1 MILAQN
7 LLQQL
12 NGNKMWYKTKY
23 FLILFFVYGNVFS
36 QMFHKQIIEKNQPIE
51 IFLENNS
58 ITSHDFSVLNP
69 NFIEKNLKIGDQII
83 IPKNQVSIIDENN
96 YILHKVRRKQTL
108 VKISNLY
115 DVSLEMLV
123 KYNNL
128 SNDKLKKGSLIKIP
142 TEALISYNS
151 EIKNKVKYYRVLA
164 KEGKW
169 RVAYKYGITID
180 QLELMNPNINEFLQ
194 VSEKIVVPNIDFKNV
209 NEIDENYAYYKVLPK
224 EGFYRLKVKLGIEE
238 EMIKSLNPILTNS
251 ELRDGMIL
259 KLPKEIDLKENLV
272 TDREFNLV
280 DFTKKKVALLLPIG
294 INNINFDSVQ
304 ITKSQLA
311 NDKLLN
317 LSLDFYLGAITAI
330 DSIAS
335 FGIPIELDVFD
346 TNTSSKTDIFELVN
360 KNKLQAYDLIVGPL
374 TADAFN
380 YTSVLLKNKSSY
392 LVSPLSKVNP
402 GVNVINTI
410 TSDDILFEKIV
421 SFVESDTIENKKF
434 IISDSENLLSTN
446 KLKQKF
452 LNATTFFSTIND
464 LGVDTKSL
472 VLEDLDSTF
481 VEGRNIVFLETRD
494 QGFVSNV
501 TSILNSFVDETHEI
515 LLFTTSAGKAFSGV
529 NISNYYLSNLNFH
542 YPSFKKPLD
551 YDSNTIFISNFNNKY
566 NFTPNKY
573 VVRGY
578 DLILD
583 LLLRLSSDN
592 ATFNQDDSIESEYL
606 ENKFKY
612 VRNTDSL
619 GYKNIS
625 SYIIK
630 YENLELKVI
639 D

>member
-1 MILAQN
+1 
-7 LLQQL
+7 
-12 NGNKMWYKTKY
+12 
-23 FLILFFVYGNVFS
+23 
-36 QMFHKQIIEKNQPIE
+36 MFHKQIIEKNQPIE

-58 ITSHDFSVLNP
+58 ITSHDFSALNP

-115 DVSLEMLV
+115 NVSLEMLV

-142 TEALISYNS
+142 TESLISYNS

-238 EMIKSLNPILTNS
+238 EMIKSLNPILINS
-251 ELRDGMIL
+251 ELSDGMIL
-259 KLPKEIDLKENLV
+259 KLPKKIDLKENLV

-380 YTSVLLKNKSSY
+380 YTSVLLENKSSY

-434 IISDSENLLSTN
+434 IISDSENLISTN
-446 KLKQKF
+446 KLKEKF

-464 LGVDTKSL
+464 LGIDTKSL

-515 LLFTTSAGKAFSGV
+515 LLFTTSTGKAFSGV

>member
-96 YILHKVRRKQTL
+96 YISHKVRRKQTL
-108 VKISNLY
+108 VMISNLY

-360 KNKLQAYDLIVGPL
+360 KNMLQAYDLIVGPL

-380 YTSVLLKNKSSY
+380 YTSVLLENKSSY

>member
-1 MILAQN
+1 MA
-7 LLQQL
+7 
-12 NGNKMWYKTKY
+12 
-23 FLILFFVYGNVFS
+23 
-36 QMFHKQIIEKNQPIE
+36 
-51 IFLENNS
+51 
-58 ITSHDFSVLNP
+58 DF
-69 NFIEKNLKIGDQII
+69 
-83 IPKNQVSIIDENN
+83 
-96 YILHKVRRKQTL
+96 
-108 VKISNLY
+108 
-115 DVSLEMLV
+115 
-123 KYNNL
+123 
-128 SNDKLKKGSLIKIP
+128 
-142 TEALISYNS
+142 
-151 EIKNKVKYYRVLA
+151 
-164 KEGKW
+164 
-169 RVAYKYGITID
+169 
-180 QLELMNPNINEFLQ
+180 
-194 VSEKIVVPNIDFKNV
+194 V

-251 ELRDGMIL
+251 ELRVGMIL

-272 TDREFNLV
+272 TNREFNLV

-380 YTSVLLKNKSSY
+380 YTSVLLENKSSY

>member
-23 FLILFFVYGNVFS
+23 FLILFFVYGNIFS

-58 ITSHDFSVLNP
+58 ITSHDFSALNP

-96 YILHKVRRKQTL
+96 YISHKVRRKQTL

-115 DVSLEMLV
+115 DVSLEILV

-380 YTSVLLKNKSSY
+380 YTSVLLENKSSY

>member
-115 DVSLEMLV
+115 NVSLEMLV

-259 KLPKEIDLKENLV
+259 KLPKKIDLKENLV

-360 KNKLQAYDLIVGPL
+360 KNMLQAYDLIVGPL

-380 YTSVLLKNKSSY
+380 YTSVLLENKSSY

>member
-1 MILAQN
+1 MSRIPLIPYSLKN
-7 LLQQL
+7 QL
-12 NGNKMWYKTKY
+12 FSLSKKEVNSNG
-23 FLILFFVYGNVFS
+23 LILHGGG
-36 QMFHKQIIEKNQPIE
+36 PIYSNGTISE
-51 IFLENNS
+51 NECCNPLEL
-58 ITSHDFSVLNP
+58 DPKDP

-360 KNKLQAYDLIVGPL
+360 KNMLQAYDLIVGPL

-380 YTSVLLKNKSSY
+380 YTSVLLENKSSY

-501 TSILNSFVDETHEI
+501 TSILNSFVNDSVQI
-515 LLFTTSAGKAFSGV
+515 SLYTTSSSKAFSGN

-619 GYKNIS
+619 GYKSIS
-625 SYIIK
+625 QLHYQ
-630 YENLELKVI
+630 L
-639 D
+639 

>member
-12 NGNKMWYKTKY
+12 NGNKMWYKIKY

-380 YTSVLLKNKSSY
+380 YTSVLLENKSSY

>member
-272 TDREFNLV
+272 TNREFNLV

-380 YTSVLLKNKSSY
+380 YTSVLLENKSSY

>member
-1 MILAQN
+1 MILVQN

-12 NGNKMWYKTKY
+12 NGNKMWYKIKY

-360 KNKLQAYDLIVGPL
+360 KNMLQAYDLIVGPL

-380 YTSVLLKNKSSY
+380 YTSVLLENKSSY

>member
-58 ITSHDFSVLNP
+58 ITSHDFSALNP

-115 DVSLEMLV
+115 NVSLEMLV

-142 TEALISYNS
+142 TESLISYNS

-238 EMIKSLNPILTNS
+238 EMIKSLNPILINS
-251 ELRDGMIL
+251 ELSDGMIL
-259 KLPKEIDLKENLV
+259 KLPKKIDLKENLV

-380 YTSVLLKNKSSY
+380 YTSVLLENKSSY

-434 IISDSENLLSTN
+434 IISDSENLISTN
-446 KLKQKF
+446 KLKEKF

-464 LGVDTKSL
+464 LGIDTKSL

-515 LLFTTSAGKAFSGV
+515 LLFTTSTGKAFSGV

>member
-12 NGNKMWYKTKY
+12 NGNKMWYKIKY

-96 YILHKVRRKQTL
+96 YISHKVRRKQTL

-360 KNKLQAYDLIVGPL
+360 KNMLQAYDLIVGPL

-380 YTSVLLKNKSSY
+380 YTSVLLENKSSY

-515 LLFTTSAGKAFSGV
+515 LLFTTSAGKAFSGM

>member
-23 FLILFFVYGNVFS
+23 FLILFFVYGNIFS

-115 DVSLEMLV
+115 DVSLEILV

-380 YTSVLLKNKSSY
+380 YTSVLLENKSSY

-434 IISDSENLLSTN
+434 IISDSENLISTN

>member
-1 MILAQN
+1 MILVQN

-23 FLILFFVYGNVFS
+23 FLILFFVYGNIFS

-51 IFLENNS
+51 IFLENKS

-96 YILHKVRRKQTL
+96 YISHKVRRKQTL
-108 VKISNLY
+108 VMISNLY

-238 EMIKSLNPILTNS
+238 EMIKSLNPILINS
-251 ELRDGMIL
+251 ELSDGMIL
-259 KLPKEIDLKENLV
+259 KLPKKIDLKENLV

-380 YTSVLLKNKSSY
+380 YTSVLLENKSSY

-434 IISDSENLLSTN
+434 IISDSENLISTN
-446 KLKQKF
+446 KLKEKF

>member
-96 YILHKVRRKQTL
+96 YISHKVRRKQTL

-115 DVSLEMLV
+115 DVSLEILV

-380 YTSVLLKNKSSY
+380 YTSVLLENKSSY

>member
-96 YILHKVRRKQTL
+96 YISHKVRRKQTL
-108 VKISNLY
+108 VMISNLY
-115 DVSLEMLV
+115 DVSLEILV

-272 TDREFNLV
+272 TNREFNLV

>member
-23 FLILFFVYGNVFS
+23 FLILFFVYGNIFS

-58 ITSHDFSVLNP
+58 ITSHDFSALNP

-142 TEALISYNS
+142 TEALTSDNS

-238 EMIKSLNPILTNS
+238 EMIKSLNPILINS
-251 ELRDGMIL
+251 ELSDGMIL
-259 KLPKEIDLKENLV
+259 KLPKKIDLKENLV

-280 DFTKKKVALLLPIG
+280 DFTQKKVALLLPLG

-335 FGIPIELDVFD
+335 LGIPIELDVFD

-380 YTSVLLKNKSSY
+380 YTSVLLENKSSY
-392 LVSPLSKVNP
+392 LVSPLSKVNS
-402 GVNVINTI
+402 GTNVINTI

-434 IISDSENLLSTN
+434 IISDSENLISTN
-446 KLKQKF
+446 KLKEKF

-464 LGVDTKSL
+464 LGIDTKSL

-592 ATFNQDDSIESEYL
+592 ASFNQDDSIESEYL

>member
-12 NGNKMWYKTKY
+12 NGNKMWYKIKY

-108 VKISNLY
+108 LKISNLY

-380 YTSVLLKNKSSY
+380 YTSVLLENKSSY

>member
-251 ELRDGMIL
+251 ELRVGMIL

-612 VRNTDSL
+612 IRTPDSL
-619 GYKNIS
+619 GFKNIS

>member
-1 MILAQN
+1 MILVQN

-209 NEIDENYAYYKVLPK
+209 NKIDENYAYYKVLPK

-272 TDREFNLV
+272 TNREFNLV

-380 YTSVLLKNKSSY
+380 YTSVLLENKSSY

>member
-115 DVSLEMLV
+115 DVSLEILV

-380 YTSVLLKNKSSY
+380 YTSVLLENKSSY

>member
-1 MILAQN
+1 
-7 LLQQL
+7 
-12 NGNKMWYKTKY
+12 MWYKTKY
-23 FLILFFVYGNVFS
+23 FLILFFVYGNIFS

-96 YILHKVRRKQTL
+96 YISHKVRRKQTL
-108 VKISNLY
+108 VMISNLY

-272 TDREFNLV
+272 TNREFNLV

-380 YTSVLLKNKSSY
+380 YTSVLLENKSSY

-434 IISDSENLLSTN
+434 IISDSENLISTN

-592 ATFNQDDSIESEYL
+592 ATFNPDDSIESEYL

>member
-12 NGNKMWYKTKY
+12 NGNKMWYKIKY

-108 VKISNLY
+108 LKISNLY

-128 SNDKLKKGSLIKIP
+128 SSDKLKKGSLIKIP

-209 NEIDENYAYYKVLPK
+209 NKIDENYAYYKVLPK

-360 KNKLQAYDLIVGPL
+360 KNMLQAYDLIVGPL

-612 VRNTDSL
+612 IRTPDSL
-619 GYKNIS
+619 GFKNIS

>member
-96 YILHKVRRKQTL
+96 YISHKVRRKQTL
-108 VKISNLY
+108 VMISNLY
-115 DVSLEMLV
+115 DVSLEILV

-360 KNKLQAYDLIVGPL
+360 KNMLQAYDLIVGPL

-380 YTSVLLKNKSSY
+380 YTSVLLENKSSY

>member
-115 DVSLEMLV
+115 NVSLEMLV

-238 EMIKSLNPILTNS
+238 EMIKSLNPILINS
-251 ELRDGMIL
+251 ELSDGMIL
-259 KLPKEIDLKENLV
+259 KLPKKIDLKENLV

-380 YTSVLLKNKSSY
+380 YTSVLLENKSSY

-515 LLFTTSAGKAFSGV
+515 LLFTTSTGKAFSGV

>member
-12 NGNKMWYKTKY
+12 NGNKMWYKIKY

-360 KNKLQAYDLIVGPL
+360 KNMLQAYDLIVGPL

-380 YTSVLLKNKSSY
+380 YTSVLLENKSSY

-434 IISDSENLLSTN
+434 IISDSENLISTN
-446 KLKQKF
+446 KLKEKF

>member
-1 MILAQN
+1 
-7 LLQQL
+7 
-12 NGNKMWYKTKY
+12 
-23 FLILFFVYGNVFS
+23 
-36 QMFHKQIIEKNQPIE
+36 MFHKQIIEKNQPIE

-96 YILHKVRRKQTL
+96 YISHKVRRKQTL
-108 VKISNLY
+108 VMISNLY

-380 YTSVLLKNKSSY
+380 YTSVLLENKSSY

-434 IISDSENLLSTN
+434 IISDSENLISTN

-592 ATFNQDDSIESEYL
+592 ATFNPDDSIESEYL

>member
-108 VKISNLY
+108 LKISNLY
-115 DVSLEMLV
+115 DVSLEILV

-251 ELRDGMIL
+251 ELRVGMIL

-272 TDREFNLV
+272 TNREFNLV

-515 LLFTTSAGKAFSGV
+515 LLFTTSAGKAFSGM

-612 VRNTDSL
+612 IRTPDSL
-619 GYKNIS
+619 GFKNIS

>member
-23 FLILFFVYGNVFS
+23 FLILFFVYGNIFS

-58 ITSHDFSVLNP
+58 ITSHDFSALNP

-142 TEALISYNS
+142 TEALTSDNS

-238 EMIKSLNPILTNS
+238 EMIKSLNPILINS
-251 ELRDGMIL
+251 ELSDGMIL
-259 KLPKEIDLKENLV
+259 KLPKKIDLKENLV

-280 DFTKKKVALLLPIG
+280 DFTQKKVALLLPLG

-335 FGIPIELDVFD
+335 LGIPIELDVFD

-380 YTSVLLKNKSSY
+380 YTSVLLENKSSY

-434 IISDSENLLSTN
+434 IISDSENLISTN
-446 KLKQKF
+446 KLKEKF

-464 LGVDTKSL
+464 LGIDTKSL

-592 ATFNQDDSIESEYL
+592 ASFNQDDSIESEYL

>member
-380 YTSVLLKNKSSY
+380 YTSVLLENKSSY

-434 IISDSENLLSTN
+434 IISDSENLISTN

>member
-272 TDREFNLV
+272 TNREFNLV

-360 KNKLQAYDLIVGPL
+360 KNMLQAYDLIVGPL

-380 YTSVLLKNKSSY
+380 YTSVLLENKSSY

>member
-12 NGNKMWYKTKY
+12 NGNKMWYKIKY

-96 YILHKVRRKQTL
+96 YISHKVRRKQTL

-360 KNKLQAYDLIVGPL
+360 KNMLQAYDLIVGPL

-380 YTSVLLKNKSSY
+380 YTSVLLENKSSY

>member
-12 NGNKMWYKTKY
+12 NGNKMWYKIKY
-23 FLILFFVYGNVFS
+23 FLILFFVYGNIFS

-96 YILHKVRRKQTL
+96 YISHKVRRKQTL
-108 VKISNLY
+108 VMISNLY

-360 KNKLQAYDLIVGPL
+360 KNMLQAYDLIVGPL

-380 YTSVLLKNKSSY
+380 YTSVLLENKSSY

>member
-96 YILHKVRRKQTL
+96 YISHKVRRKQTL

-612 VRNTDSL
+612 IRTPDSL
-619 GYKNIS
+619 GFKNIS

>member
-12 NGNKMWYKTKY
+12 NGNKMWYKIKY

-380 YTSVLLKNKSSY
+380 YTSVLLENKSSY

-434 IISDSENLLSTN
+434 IISDSENLISTN

>member
-12 NGNKMWYKTKY
+12 NGNKMWYKIKY

-251 ELRDGMIL
+251 ELRVGMIL

>member
-380 YTSVLLKNKSSY
+380 YTSVLLENKSSY

-515 LLFTTSAGKAFSGV
+515 LLFTTSAGKAFSGM

>member
-23 FLILFFVYGNVFS
+23 FLILFFVYGNIFS

-115 DVSLEMLV
+115 NVSLEMLV

-434 IISDSENLLSTN
+434 IISDSENLISTN
-446 KLKQKF
+446 KLKEKF

-515 LLFTTSAGKAFSGV
+515 LLFTTSTGKAFSGV

>member
-115 DVSLEMLV
+115 DVSLEILV

-612 VRNTDSL
+612 IRTPDSL
-619 GYKNIS
+619 GFKNIS

>member
-12 NGNKMWYKTKY
+12 NGNKMWYKIKY

-360 KNKLQAYDLIVGPL
+360 KNMLQAYDLIVGPL

-380 YTSVLLKNKSSY
+380 YTSVLLENKSSY

-612 VRNTDSL
+612 IRTPDSL
-619 GYKNIS
+619 GFKNIS

>member
-12 NGNKMWYKTKY
+12 NGNKMWYKIKY

-142 TEALISYNS
+142 TESLISYNS

-360 KNKLQAYDLIVGPL
+360 KNMLQAYDLIVGPL

-380 YTSVLLKNKSSY
+380 YTSVLLENKSSY

-515 LLFTTSAGKAFSGV
+515 LLFTTSTGKAFSGV